1 LTVTDFKDI
10 SAGLQSLAIVLAA
23 LLGGGWALFQFFS
36 LGAIEVARLELE
48 KRKKELLQRGVI
60 VVELVTESFEVE
72 GSYFLH
78 LVVTMRNIGSGV
90 EIADWSQAIL
100 YATRFHKP
108 DEATLAPIGPKLSA
122 WQGESLIGTMMR
134 LVPGFSTSES
144 FLIPIPQAGVYFI
157 DFRIAVSPAAR
168 ADTVDS
174 FETIIGEQGSVL
186 GAVSWEGNKF
196 VSVPQGQ
203 PSTVSAHGSEIGPSV
218 G

>member
-36 LGAIEVARLELE
+36 LGAIEKARLELE
-48 KRKKELLQRGVI
+48 KIKKDLLQRGVI
-60 VVELVTESFEVE
+60 AVELVTESFEVE

-78 LVVTMRNIGSGV
+78 VVVTMRNIGSRV

-100 YATRFHKP
+100 YAKRFHKP
-108 DEATLAPIGPKLSA
+108 DEATLAPIGPTLSA
-122 WQGESLIGTMMR
+122 WQGESLSEYMMR
-134 LVPGFSTSES
+134 LVPGFSQSES

-157 DFRIAVSPAAR
+157 SFGIAVSSPVR

-174 FETIIGEQGSVL
+174 FKTIIGQQGL
-186 GAVSWEGNKF
+186 DFQAASWKANQF

-203 PSTVSAHGSEIGPSV
+203 PSTAHGDEIGPSV